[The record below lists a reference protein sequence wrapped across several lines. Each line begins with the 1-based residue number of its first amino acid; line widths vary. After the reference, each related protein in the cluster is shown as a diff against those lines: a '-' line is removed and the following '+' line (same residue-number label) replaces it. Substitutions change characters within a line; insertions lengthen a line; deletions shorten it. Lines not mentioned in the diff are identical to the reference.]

1 MTKQKWIIALA
12 VTFYGV
18 ATSAGATNLV
28 NLNGNS
34 AEGTP
39 FGYVASGIT
48 IGGNAQ
54 ISSESYGGSNGS
66 LYFDGLSELTLSGT
80 PLNLGTN
87 NNFILSFDMKSS
99 SAQNPW

>member
-48 IGGNAQ
+48 IEIVQKTA
-54 ISSESYGGSNGS
+54 IVVI
-66 LYFDGLSELTLSGT
+66 LITLMKFIICA
-80 PLNLGTN
+80 N
-87 NNFILSFDMKSS
+87 NKFILD
-99 SAQNPW
+99 